1 MVAIAIGAA
10 FAPAASP
17 AAAAAGAPAAVAP
30 TSTAGPTVTA
40 PDRQRS
46 GSAAWARGLDQ
57 LEALALLALLSG
69 THQHRRADALEAMSV
84 ALALNAYLG
93 VQSMGGQAAGPSGV
107 AAGGTR
113 LNLQA

>member
-57 LEALALLALLSG
+57 LEALALLSG